1 MKCVENMR
9 GNLSYAWVPFPVVAK
24 QRKSSEAADSSLQL
38 GLCDKYDSI
47 FRQQKS
53 TCNKCKCLSSPYGNR
68 TRVSAVRGRRLNRL
82 TNEPSIILS

>member
-9 GNLSYAWVPFPVVAK
+9 GNLGYAWVPFPVVAK

-47 FRQQKS
+47 FRQQK
-53 TCNKCKCLSSPYGNR
+53 KHLQ
-68 TRVSAVRGRRLNRL
+68 
-82 TNEPSIILS
+82 